1 MREFVARI
9 NEINAMMQEFPP
21 GFTLEQRISDSEMK
35 DLLEFA
41 IPISWRVKM
50 AEHAFIP
57 IEHKVP
63 DIVDF
68 CERLEFT
75 ENATRSIS
83 NLNSN
88 NQAQQSQN
96 KGKNSEK
103 GQQSQ
108 DNVGALPQATSKQRT
123 NKHTRPG
130 KVVSFK
136 DSNGS
141 DGCRLH
147 IWATDHTTMEC
158 RVIQKQIDGMRAQY
172 EAQPRNNNANKR
184 QKTTYSQPKQDGDL
198 HVLLDTMNDVKT
210 RLDKEIK
217 QRQMTCGKRKAI
229 TLTDDVVIGKEEKS
243 DARNITENFSSEL
256 EELTLSDVSDGDLDT
271 LSDLSEFE

>member
-1 MREFVARI
+1 
-9 NEINAMMQEFPP
+9 
-21 GFTLEQRISDSEMK
+21 
-35 DLLEFA
+35 LEFA

-57 IEHKVP
+57 IEHEVP

-96 KGKNSEK
+96 NKGKNSEK

-108 DNVGALPQATSKQRT
+108 DNVGALPQATSKQKT
-123 NKHTRPG
+123 NKHKRPG

-136 DSNGS
+136 DSNGN

-158 RVIQKQIDGMRAQY
+158 RVIQKQCTIRGMISKTNQNCQKDRPLEMTNAISQY
-172 EAQPRNNNANKR
+172 PVGQTDHWKII
-184 QKTTYSQPKQDGDL
+184 Y
-198 HVLLDTMNDVKT
+198 
-210 RLDKEIK
+210 
-217 QRQMTCGKRKAI
+217 I
-229 TLTDDVVIGKEEKS
+229 TS
-243 DARNITENFSSEL
+243 
-256 EELTLSDVSDGDLDT
+256 
-271 LSDLSEFE
+271 

>member
-1 MREFVARI
+1 M
-9 NEINAMMQEFPP
+9 
-21 GFTLEQRISDSEMK
+21 
-35 DLLEFA
+35 
-41 IPISWRVKM
+41 
-50 AEHAFIP
+50 
-57 IEHKVP
+57 
-63 DIVDF
+63 DF

-123 NKHTRPG
+123 NKHKRPG

-136 DSNGS
+136 DSNGT

-172 EAQPRNNNANKR
+172 EAQPRNNANKR
-184 QKTTYSQPKQDGDL
+184 QKTTHGQPKQDGDL
-198 HVLLDTMNDVKT
+198 HVLLDTLNDVKT
-210 RLDKEIK
+210 RLEKEIK
-217 QRQMTCGKRKAI
+217 QRQMKCGKRKAV
-229 TLTDDVVIGKEEKS
+229 TLMDNVVIEKEEKS
-243 DARNITENFSSEL
+243 DTQNVNENFSSEL

-271 LSDLSEFE
+271 LSDLSEIE